1 MEALYFDDFEIGQ
14 TFSTRG
20 ATLTESM
27 ILEFAQRYDPQP
39 FHMNRVAAER
49 SIYGGLIASGFH
61 TLAMASRLWLSEN
74 VFAACSLGSP
84 GIDELRWVMPV
95 RPGDS
100 LHVRAEVLEKRPSAS
115 KPDRGILRMRY
126 EVVNQNGEVV
136 MSHII
141 IHLLARQQAAGRRE
155 A

>member
-49 SIYGGLIASGFH
+49 SIYGGLIASGFQ
-61 TLAMASRLWLSEN
+61 TMALASRLWLSEN

-115 KPDRGILRMRY
+115 KPERRILRMRY
-126 EVVNQNGEVV
+126 ELVNQNGEVV
-136 MSHII
+136 MNYII
-141 IHLLARQQAAGRRE
+141 IHLLARQQAAARGE

>member
-14 TFSTRG
+14 VFSTRG

-49 SIYGGLIASGFH
+49 SIYGGLIASGFQ
-61 TLAMASRLWLSEN
+61 TLILASRLWLSEN

-84 GIDELRWVMPV
+84 GIDELRWVMPA

-100 LHVRAEVLEKRPSAS
+100 LHVRTAVLEKRPSAS

-141 IHLLARQQAAGRRE
+141 IHLLARQQAAARGE

>member
-27 ILEFAQRYDPQP
+27 ILKFAQRYDPQP

-61 TLAMASRLWLSEN
+61 TLAMASCLWLSEN

-95 RPGDS
+95 RPGHS

-115 KPDRGILRMRY
+115 KPERGILRMRY
-126 EVVNQNGEVV
+126 ELVNQNGEVV
-136 MSHII
+136 MNYII
-141 IHLLARQQAAGRRE
+141 IHLLARQQAAARGE